1 MTFTGLLGDA
11 LFLVVLTAV
20 AVPLGRY
27 MYRVMEGERTF
38 LDRIF
43 DPVERAIF
51 RISGIDAQKGMDWRK
66 YVIAFLLSNL
76 VMAVLVYLILVF
88 QTSLPL
94 NPAKLGPITP
104 TTIFNTVASF
114 IANCNWQV
122 YAGETTLSNF
132 SQWALQYLQFTSPAS
147 GMIVAVAFARGFVAN
162 RPDLGNFYRD
172 FVRSLTRIFLPIAF
186 VAAVVLVALGVPDTL
201 GGPVVAHTLSGLTQ
215 VISRGPVA
223 AFEAIKQLGTN
234 GGGFFNAN
242 SANPFENPGPWT
254 NLIEEFL
261 MALLPTS
268 LVFTFG
274 HYIKN
279 IKQAWVL
286 YGVTMFLLVGLLVLV
301 YSAEASGNPLL
312 RHVLGVAGPNWE
324 GKETRFGI
332 AGSSLF
338 TSLTTAYTT
347 GAVNNMH
354 DSLTPLGGLV
364 PLFQMMLNSVFG
376 GKGAGLLNMLMFVI
390 ISVFVTG
397 LMVGRTPEL
406 FGKKIEAKEVI
417 AASVAFL
424 IHPLIILWPT
434 AIALST
440 AAGKAGILN
449 PGFHGLSEVVYAYAS
464 SAANN
469 GSAFAGLAASSPF
482 YAISTG
488 IVILLG
494 RYLSMILMLYIAGS
508 LLKKKTVPVSPGTLR
523 TDTWTF
529 GTVFLGVELIMG
541 ALTFFPVVAL
551 GPIAE
556 QLAMLAGK
564 VF

>member
-242 SANPFENPGPWT
+242 SAHPFENPGPWT